1 MSLPLFLLA
10 FEEKNIQDTPG
21 KQAAVLV
28 RALDC
33 SVQLLLEV
41 KEAWTFVLTDTILPN
56 PAQESLSSN
65 PLPHLQLLLCPSTPS
80 AEVRRSKMRGK
91 ASFAIA
97 IIIGKH

>member
-1 MSLPLFLLA
+1 MSLPLFLLV
-10 FEEKNIQDTPG
+10 FENHTQDTPG

-41 KEAWTFVLTDTILPN
+41 KEAWAFVLTDTILPN
-56 PAQESLSSN
+56 PAQEFSLSSN